1 MTNKK
6 NNITQIE
13 AELLAVKTLMQLI
26 ETKSLSREEENAAT
40 IIEDIL
46 KQFGYQINRKGN
58 NIWAYCKDYTDQ
70 KETLMLNSHI
80 DTVKPGIG
88 WETDP
93 FEAVLINGKLSG
105 LGSND
110 AGASLVSLL
119 MTFLLSEGT
128 GLSYNRLFVASAE
141 EEISGKGGME
151 SILPELKNVS
161 AAIIGEPTQ
170 MEMAIA
176 EKGLL
181 VLDCEVKGKSGH
193 AARTGGINA
202 ITEAVKEIE
211 WFHSFEF
218 PQTSKVLGP
227 VKMTVTV
234 INAGKQ
240 HNVIPD
246 TCTFVVDVRTN
257 EKYTNQEA
265 FELIQKNTKAKVKP
279 RSLRLNSSGIANDH
293 PLVIAAKKLD
303 IVTFG
308 SPTTSDQSVITQF
321 PTIKMGPGDSN
332 RSHTA
337 NEYIMVDEIKDGITA
352 YTKLLNALVW

>member
-1 MTNKK
+1 MTTKK
-6 NNITQIE
+6 NNITLAE
-13 AELLAVKTLMQLI
+13 ANELAVDLLSKLI
-26 ETKSLSREEENAAT
+26 ETKSLSREEENATAL
-40 IIEDIL
+40 IDGVL
-46 KQFGYQINRKGN
+46 NKFDYQVHRKGN
-58 NIWAYCKDYTDQ
+58 NIWAYCKDYKAD
-70 KETLMLNSHI
+70 KETLMLNSHL

-88 WETDP
+88 WNTEP
-93 FEAVLINGKLSG
+93 YKAVLVDGKLSG

-128 GLSYNRLFVASAE
+128 GLGFNRLFVASAE
-141 EEISGKGGME
+141 EEISGQGGME
-151 SILPELKNVS
+151 SILPELNNVS
-161 AAIIGEPTQ
+161 TAIVGEPTQ

-202 ITEAVKEIE
+202 ITEAMKEIE
-211 WFHSFEF
+211 WFHSFNF
-218 PQTSKVLGP
+218 PESSEMLGP

-246 TCTFVVDVRTN
+246 KCSFVVDVRTN
-257 EKYTNQEA
+257 EKYSNKEA
-265 FELIQKNTKAKVKP
+265 FELIQNNTKAEVKP
-279 RSLRLNSSGIANDH
+279 RSLRLNSSGISKEH
-293 PLVIAAKKLD
+293 PLVLAAEKLN

-321 PTIKMGPGDSN
+321 PTVKMGPGDSN

-337 NEYIMVDEIKDGITA
+337 NEYIMVDEIKKGIEG
-352 YTKLLNALVW
+352 YMKLLNALSW